1 MDINM
6 HLNLHCFFIKYRNK
20 DELILVLRKNDKL
33 GKESN
38 KNKIE
43 RIKKV

>member
-1 MDINM
+1 MNINM
-6 HLNLHCFFIKYRNK
+6 HLNLYFFVKYRNR

-33 GKESN
+33 GKELN